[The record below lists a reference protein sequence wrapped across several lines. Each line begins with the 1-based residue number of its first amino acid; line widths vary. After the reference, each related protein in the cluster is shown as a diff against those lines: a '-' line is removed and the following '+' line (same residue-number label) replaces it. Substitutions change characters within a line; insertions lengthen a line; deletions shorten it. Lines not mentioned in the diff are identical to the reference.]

1 MLDDLKNKINKIER
15 YIISQESK
23 KKIIDENKEK
33 KIKELKSI
41 EKEKELLELVNIL
54 LQKTSNFAR
63 EQSKNQIEQLTSN
76 CIQFI
81 FENNSKFRIEIDEL
95 YNKASA
101 EFFIVDEEENIEIK
115 TRPMESRGGG
125 LVDIISL
132 ALRISFL
139 QLYKP
144 LIDGPLILDEPAKHV
159 SEEYIY
165 NVADF
170 LKRSSEMFNRQI
182 IIVTHNTHLA
192 SITPNVY
199 KITNKNNTSIVEYGI
214 GE

>member
-1 MLDDLKNKINKIER
+1 MLENFKNNLKIIER
-15 YIISQESK
+15 DIIERESRK
-23 KKIIDENKEK
+23 KLIEENKEK
-33 KIKELKSI
+33 KLI
-41 EKEKELLELVNIL
+41 EYKNITEEIELLESVNIL

-63 EQSKNQIEQLTSN
+63 EQSKKQIEQLTTN

-81 FENNSKFRIEIDEL
+81 FENQSKFEIDIEEL

-101 EFFIVDEEENIEIK
+101 DFYIVDKEENIEIK
-115 TRPMESRGGG
+115 TKPIESRGGG

-144 LIDGPLILDEPAKHV
+144 IIDGPLILDEPAKHV

-182 IIVTHNTHLA
+182 IMVTHNVHLA
-192 SITPNVY
+192 SITTNVHRVLS
-199 KITNKNNTSIVEYGI
+199 KNNTSLVEFGL